1 MTTTP
6 QHVSIKDSILLKRSD
21 VVDAVN
27 ASPLEKHIDA
37 KSLVDSLF
45 WIPTKVWRTVAPL
58 TPNPLPQGAGIQTEC
73 VYLNAIVCVSANQV
87 SLFPPLIQFAVKA
100 DFRSKARINS
110 TLLQDQ
116 VVSVFVYSLLK
127 DVKKI
132 AKLKINQKIVLKGFL
147 RAGQNGEDLELHGAS
162 LVSQAELVDLNVTY
176 SARGNSAPKNLHS
189 LIFNSLQLSVADGVK
204 VLQKRVG
211 LSESSELLSLMNL
224 GLGAIR
230 FKTPE
235 EFFWSLHLPVD
246 DAHFEA
252 AKQAA
257 RNIGVAEIRQLAAQA
272 SRRREHPDCVI
283 PLDRA
288 RGNELVKKMG
298 LKLTTDQ
305 IGAMRDIFADLTS
318 KQGMRRLLSG
328 DVGTGKTAV
337 FAIFAAATQEVGG
350 SVAICIPNGILAA
363 QVYADIK
370 HWFPHIPVHMVTASQ
385 KPTSED
391 LLSRPI
397 LIGTSALSNYW
408 RVNINKPPNLLIVDE
423 QQKSSREQREALL
436 GEHTNFLECTATCL
450 PRTMGLVS
458 HGSLDIT
465 IINQSPV
472 KKSITSKIIAGKE
485 KSNILAEI
493 KKLLAQGARC
503 AIVLPTVEARV
514 TGDTEQDEDNEKKS
528 VISALRIW
536 DKIFPGQVVGLHGK
550 MKEQEKIQLLDRV
563 KRGDFPIVLA
573 TSLIEIG
580 VTIPNLRL
588 VVVVHPEKYGASSL
602 HQLRGRLVRNG
613 GEGAFYMLINES
625 DISEKSMARLNSVC
639 ATTNGFNLAEADFEA
654 RGFGDLGSE
663 GSDQSGPPIC
673 LFKNIRIF
681 PSDIERVTLHLQ
693 SAKVH

>member
-1 MTTTP
+1 MV
-6 QHVSIKDSILLKRSD
+6 QCAKSKGSIPVKHPEM
-21 VVDAVN
+21 VDAGN
-27 ASPLEKHIDA
+27 CSALEMISDT

-45 WIPTKVWRTVAPL
+45 WIPTKVWRSVAPL
-58 TPNPLPQGAGIQTEC
+58 TPNPIPQGAGIQTEC
-73 VYLNAIVCVSANQV
+73 SYLNAIICTTANQV
-87 SLFPPLIQFAVKA
+87 SLFPPLIQFTVKA
-100 DFRSKARINS
+100 DFRSKARVNS
-110 TLLQDQ
+110 TLVQDQ

-127 DVKKI
+127 DVKKL

-147 RAGQNGEDLELHGAS
+147 RAGPNGDSLELHGAS
-162 LVSQAELVDLNVTY
+162 LVSQAELVELNVTY
-176 SARGNSAPKNLHS
+176 SARGNSAPKNLRS
-189 LIFNSLQLSVADGVK
+189 LIFNSLQLSVPDGVK

-211 LSESSELLSLMNL
+211 INESSALLNLMNL
-224 GLGAIR
+224 GLGATR

-235 EFFWSLHLPVD
+235 EFFWALHLPVD

-257 RNIGVAEIRQLAAQA
+257 RNIGVAEIRQLAVQS
-272 SRRREHPDCVI
+272 SRRKEHPDCVI

-305 IGAMRDIFADLTS
+305 ISAMRDIFADLTS

-337 FAIFAAATQEVGG
+337 FAIFAAAAQEVGG

-363 QVYADIK
+363 QVYSDMK
-370 HWFPHIPVHMVTASQ
+370 RWFPHIPMNMVTASQ
-385 KPTSED
+385 KPTSDD

-408 RVNINKPPNLLIVDE
+408 KANIKTPPNLLIVDE
-423 QQKSSREQREALL
+423 QQKSSREQREVLL
-436 GEHTNFLECTATCL
+436 GENTNFLECTATCL

-472 KKSITSKIIAGKE
+472 KKSITSKIIARKE

-514 TGDTEQDEDNEKKS
+514 TGDTEQDDENEKKS
-528 VISALRIW
+528 VISALKIW
-536 DKIFPGQVVGLHGK
+536 ERIFPGQVVGLHGK
-550 MKEQEKIQLLDRV
+550 MKELEKIELLDRV

-588 VVVVHPEKYGASSL
+588 VVVVHPERYGASSL

-613 GEGAFYMLINES
+613 GEGAFYMLLSES
-625 DISEKSMARLNSVC
+625 EISEKSMARLHSVC

-654 RGFGDLGSE
+654 RGFGDLGAE

-693 SAKVH
+693 SAKAR